1 MKITSMGT
9 DFISIDE
16 NNLDD
21 ENLSRIPKI
30 HLIKLNFFKPTKQK
44 VEDVIEN
51 FPTTN
56 RFVIIDNI
64 RIYNYILKETNKK
77 YYIENNPN
85 SDIISFFRKN
95 NKVLINFNNLNTF
108 SKQFLLSD
116 GVFEDVLKNTEV
128 IMIDKSIFNEKR
140 NVLKNWPGN
149 VIISDGGITE

>member
-1 MKITSMGT
+1 MGT